1 MRIFIQASESQKN
14 ELGSSIIENSNVT
27 ISSALP
33 SEEQAGNF
41 DAFFLM
47 DKNQEDLN
55 FKILEGKPIFIN
67 EVIDTLPELVTHRNV
82 NRINAWPT
90 FLERNTWEV
99 AGNTNLVTKEIFK
112 ELGKKMIEV
121 KDSPGMVAA
130 RVIAMIINEAFY
142 ALKENVSTKNEI
154 DLAMKLGTNYPFGP
168 FEWSDKIGL
177 DRIYNLLLKLSKT
190 DERCIPSFEKPNG

>member
-1 MRIFIQASESQKN
+1 MRILIQVSESQKN
-14 ELGSSIIENSNVT
+14 ELGSTIIENSNVT
-27 ISSALP
+27 ITSSLP
-33 SEEQAGNF
+33 SEEQARNF
-41 DAFFLM
+41 DAFFLL
-47 DKNQEDLN
+47 DKNPEDIN

-67 EVIDTLPELVTHRNV
+67 EIINTLPELVTPRNV

-99 AGNTNLVTKEIFK
+99 AGNTSMVIKEIFI

-177 DRIYNLLLKLSKT
+177 DRIYQLLLKLSET
-190 DERCIPSFEKPNG
+190 DVRCIPSFEKPNA